1 MGKIAGAKMRG
12 SANFLKDTDWILT
25 VNIQTEIKSNELVAV
40 ANRIE
45 VTMTTLQET
54 ITVILECLQTK

>member
-12 SANFLKDTDWILT
+12 SANFLKDTDRIFT

-45 VTMTTLQET
+45 VTMTTCKRQLQ
-54 ITVILECLQTK
+54 LF

>member
-1 MGKIAGAKMRG
+1 MRG
-12 SANFLKDTDWILT
+12 LANFLKDTDRILT

-45 VTMTTLQET
+45 VTMTTCKRQLQ
-54 ITVILECLQTK
+54 LF